1 MNHDRSAAPATG
13 RLIFTPVQNRVITTA
28 LTLVCALFVTVAT
41 VAVLLLALR
50 AMGYFFHIVG
60 PVIVAFYLSLLTRP
74 WYARLLR
81 FTGGRAAL
89 AATLFTVSV
98 LTPLI
103 LIVVFF
109 GTFAVQQGSSLLRE
123 LPGMITKTHLALTE
137 RFPEL
142 KGVLNE
148 VYAGFRTFI
157 GSDGAF
163 DPGALTAVLRQGVT
177 VGNAVFSVGSA
188 TLLWLL
194 TVFYWVIFVMQPP
207 LSGEALAAR
216 LPFFHANARQTIAR
230 YFHNFNDIIVSYFR
244 GQIIDVTIQGALYG
258 TAFFLMGLP
267 YGFIIGFVLGLMNL
281 VPYLGVTIGLCVAL
295 PVAFAH
301 GGLGFTAAIFGIF
314 CCIQTFD
321 GYLMQPYIQ
330 GDRMKLSAWQI
341 VFALLF
347 WTQLGGFLGLLLA
360 IPLTAFVKASWDEW
374 LASSERFTDN
384 SPAPAAPASPPPAA
398 PSEAPSDASQG
409 GER

>member
-1 MNHDRSAAPATG
+1 MSNRSVSPLG
-13 RLIFTPVQNRVITTA
+13 RLAFTPAQNRVIATA
-28 LTLVCALFVTVAT
+28 VTVVSALVLT
-41 VAVLLLALR
+41 AAVVAALLLTLR

-81 FTGGRAAL
+81 LTRGRVAP

-98 LTPLI
+98 LTPLV
-103 LIVVFF
+103 LLCVFF

-123 LPGMITKTHLALTE
+123 LPGMVLKTHEALTG

-142 KGVLNE
+142 GGFFDELL
-148 VYAGFRTFI
+148 AGFRAFI
-157 GSDGAF
+157 GADGAF
-163 DPGALTAVLRQGVT
+163 DPGALTSVLRQGVT

-216 LPFFHANARQTIAR
+216 LPFFHNGARQTIAR

-244 GQIIDVTIQGALYG
+244 GQIIDVTIQGMLYG

-281 VPYLGVTIGLCVAL
+281 VPYLGVTLGLCVAL

-301 GGLGFTAAIFGIF
+301 AGLGFTAAVFAVF

-321 GYLMQPYIQ
+321 GYVMQPYIQ

-360 IPLTAFVKASWDEW
+360 IPMTAFVKASWDEW

-384 SPAPAAPASPPPAA
+384 T
-398 PSEAPSDASQG
+398 PSHHG
-409 GER
+409 GMQ